1 MATSQQPAIATGR
14 EPDGI
19 ACWGGRERE
28 MTENEFVPRLLPA
41 GTRSLAKGVP
51 SAPPG
56 TIFALAADGG
66 FAVPPRR
73 FTLHFGRDA
82 DDVHVPIGVNDP
94 HVSRLHGVLVCDGA
108 EWWVR
113 NEGRLPIRL
122 PETMLLSGHERPVE
136 PGYTAMFI
144 GAAKRRLHLL
154 EVHVVGPRIAD
165 DRHEPHGRTRSPDLH
180 DLSLKERLA
189 LTALAQR
196 YLRQE
201 RYPQPVS
208 WRQAADDLNR
218 RQDGTHWTPT
228 SVAHIVGAVRR
239 RLAEAP
245 DPIPGIRVEDGVGDP
260 VGNTLNHNLIQAL
273 LLSTTLM
280 PSDLYLLGEDPED
293 D

>member
-1 MATSQQPAIATGR
+1 VPKI
-14 EPDGI
+14 
-19 ACWGGRERE
+19 
-28 MTENEFVPRLLPA
+28 EFRPQLLPA
-41 GTRSLAKGVP
+41 DTRSLAEGVP
-51 SAPPG
+51 PAPAG

-66 FAVPPRR
+66 FAVPPRK
-73 FTLHFGRDA
+73 FTLHFGRET

-94 HVSRLHGVLVCDGA
+94 HVSRLHGVLKCDGR

-113 NEGRLPIRL
+113 NEGKLPIQL
-122 PETMLLSGHERPVE
+122 PGAMLLAGNELPVE
-136 PGYTAMFI
+136 PGYTPMFI
-144 GAAKRRLHLL
+144 GVAKRRVHLL

-165 DRHEPHGRTRSPDLH
+165 HSHEPHSGTKSPDLH
-180 DLSLKERLA
+180 DLNLKERLV

-239 RLAEAP
+239 RLAEPP
-245 DPIPGIRVEDGVGDP
+245 DPVPGIRVEDGVGEP

-280 PSDLYLLGEDPED
+280 PSDLYLLGD
-293 D
+293 DTRDGCC